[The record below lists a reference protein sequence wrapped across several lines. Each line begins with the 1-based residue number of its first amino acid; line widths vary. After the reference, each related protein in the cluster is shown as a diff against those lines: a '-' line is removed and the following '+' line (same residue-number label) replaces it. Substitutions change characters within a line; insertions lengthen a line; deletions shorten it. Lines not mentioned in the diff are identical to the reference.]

1 MARWD
6 FIQSGILS
14 KCPCLFR
21 NCWFQQNTGRV
32 SHMNICSLV
41 LSTELIILAQ
51 RLSDKA
57 QKPKAWDSIPLD
69 FLVPRSWQDG
79 KTSFFMKIPLFLKVS
94 DVWAQVVFSN
104 RIFFAETYNCR
115 FCAQCVDWQRDVVL
129 KVSKDIFS
137 WALPLYLGW
146 SQRKSNLVD
155 WAGLNSRP
163 E

>member
-104 RIFFAETYNCR
+104 CIFFAETYNRR

-129 KVSKDIFS
+129 KVSKDKAIFLS
-137 WALPLYLGW
+137 SSSLIRMVPNEVKFGW
-146 SQRKSNLVD
+146 LT
-155 WAGLNSRP
+155 
-163 E
+163 